1 MSLEWFLR
9 GKKMIRKSSFIKLF
23 LIFILAASLN
33 VYSQTFPTNF
43 FIDYEIKQ
51 LDQEGGILKVVFIQD
66 KNLYSLTANSETIGI
81 LKLFGD
87 RQITSD
93 GLISKNGFK
102 PFYFS
107 HKNKKKP
114 EKNIQSNFL
123 HDLKKIEV
131 IYKGQTKQYDLG
143 DDYLDLATFMFQF
156 NFEENNKKKYQFNV
170 VEGKK
175 MRIYEYEFI
184 KDQVLTIDE
193 QLIDSKIFEGKV
205 NKDDRTKHYVWISKN
220 PYRIPLKIKVTTDL
234 GLLLDLK
241 IKKTNLF

>member
-1 MSLEWFLR
+1 
-9 GKKMIRKSSFIKLF
+9 MIRKSSFIKLF

-51 LDQEGGILKVVFIQD
+51 LDQEGGILKVVFTQD
-66 KNLYSLTANSETIGI
+66 KNLYSLTAYSETIGI

-102 PFYFS
+102 HFYFS
-107 HKNKKKP
+107 HKNIKK
-114 EKNIQSNFL
+114 
-123 HDLKKIEV
+123 
-131 IYKGQTKQYDLG
+131 T
-143 DDYLDLATFMFQF
+143 
-156 NFEENNKKKYQFNV
+156 EENNKKKYQFNV

-241 IKKTNLF
+241 INKTNLV